1 MAWLVKECNLSSQQ
15 SLDYLMQVNPGTCP
29 LPEQIATLRE
39 LEENKNFVFKMYFL
53 SKFIPSL
60 LMPLNIVISALFII
74 SFKKR
79 NYTLL
84 FTTLL
89 LTFFSNGL
97 IAELFNRL
105 AEYPWKRLSPS
116 EIPSADAIVVLS
128 QRRHKPPGESKIIEW
143 WDDPDRF
150 MSGLMLF
157 KSKKVGK
164 LIFTG
169 GYSPFYPELP
179 PEGDLYKSEA
189 ISFGIPKEKIVTT
202 GIVKNT
208 FEEAEAIKVLFSKER
223 PKKLFLSQVLFTCTV
238 QKNLFEKKSIE
249 VIPYP
254 VDFRSNH
261 RLGKSK
267 FINPTM
273 YIPNAA
279 NLTKL

>member
-1 MAWLVKECNLSSQQ
+1 
-15 SLDYLMQVNPGTCP
+15 
-29 LPEQIATLRE
+29 
-39 LEENKNFVFKMYFL
+39 MYFL

-60 LMPLNIVISALFII
+60 LMPLNITISALFII
-74 SFKKR
+74 ALKKR

-84 FTTLL
+84 LTTLF

-97 IAELFNRL
+97 VAELFNRV
-105 AEYPWKRLSPS
+105 AEYPWKRLSPN

-128 QRRHKPPGESKIIEW
+128 QRRHKPPGKSDIIEW

-157 KSKKVGK
+157 KAKKASK

-179 PEGDLYKSEA
+179 LEGDLYKLEA
-189 ISFGIPKEKIVTT
+189 ISLGFPQDKIYTT

-208 FEEAEAIKVLFSKER
+208 FEESEAVKILLSKER
-223 PKKLFLSQVLFTCTV
+223 PKIILVTSAFHMNRS
-238 QKNLFEKKSIE
+238 KNLFEKKSIQ

-254 VDFRSNH
+254 VDFRSTH
-261 RLGKSK
+261 RLGISK

-273 YIPNAA
+273 YVPNAG
-279 NLTKL
+279 NLGQNSRIIREFIGRIVYKLI